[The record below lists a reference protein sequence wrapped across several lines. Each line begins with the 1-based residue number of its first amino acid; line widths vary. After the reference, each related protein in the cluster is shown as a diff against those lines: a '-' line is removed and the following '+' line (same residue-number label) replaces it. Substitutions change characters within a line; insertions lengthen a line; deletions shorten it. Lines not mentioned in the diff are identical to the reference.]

1 MSDRRARDLE
11 RAVAARRA
19 AAVGGGR
26 RGDPSSV
33 APEAVVQKGGRGP
46 ATVAD
51 LASQAVVVRALRAA
65 EGAGVAVIA
74 EESAEDVDALGGG
87 PLWDLVVDAVR
98 GVDARMDASDVRAS
112 LSNVDPP
119 SPSGRCW
126 TIDPLDGTKGYLR
139 GGQFAIALALLEDGV
154 PVLGVLGLPRL
165 GMLGDGAGS
174 GVVIAAARGGG
185 AMQACLDGGPWA
197 RVSCREWAR
206 GSPIRLAGSVERSHS
221 TTDSIEATLAS
232 LGPVTAVRVDSQ
244 AKYGLVARGDA
255 DLYVRSSPD
264 RSYRECIWDHAA
276 GWLVAREAGC
286 EVTDLRGTPLSFRHG
301 RRLEQ
306 NEGVLCAAP
315 ALHAAVLDALGVRAK

>member
-1 MSDRRARDLE
+1 MIDRHAPDLDCAFAAVRAAA
-11 RAVAARRA
+11 RAVARL
-19 AAVGGGR
+19 
-26 RGDPSSV
+26 GDPSSF
-33 APEAVVQKGGRGP
+33 AAAAVVEKGSRGP

-51 LASQAVVVRALRAA
+51 LASQAVIVRALRAA
-65 EGAGVAVIA
+65 EGTGVAIIA

-87 PLWDLVVDAVR
+87 PLWDLVIDAVR

-119 SPSGRCW
+119 SQCGRCW

-139 GGQFAIALALLEDGV
+139 GGQFAIALSLLEDGV

-165 GMLGDGAGS
+165 GALGDGAGS
-174 GVVIAAARGGG
+174 GVAIAAVRGAG
-185 AMQACLDGGPWA
+185 AVQAGLDGGPWA
-197 RVSCREWAR
+197 RISCRGWVP
-206 GSPIRLAGSVERSHS
+206 GSPIRLAGSVERAHS

-255 DLYVRSSPD
+255 ELYVRSSPD

-286 EVTDLRGTPLSFRHG
+286 AVTDLRGAPLSFRHG
-301 RRLEQ
+301 RRLEE
-306 NEGVLCAAP
+306 NEGVLCASP
-315 ALHAAVLDALGVRAK
+315 ALHAAALDALASCAK

>member
-1 MSDRRARDLE
+1 MPDRPARDLE
-11 RAVAARRA
+11 RAVAAVRA
-19 AAVGGGR
+19 AALAVAR
-26 RGDPSSV
+26 LGDPSSF
-33 APEAVVQKGGRGP
+33 AAAAVVEKGGRGP

-51 LASQAVVVRALRAA
+51 LASQAVIVQALRAA
-65 EGAGVAVIA
+65 EGAGVAIIA

-87 PLWDLVVDAVR
+87 TMWDLVVDAVR
-98 GVDARMDASDVRAS
+98 GVDARMTALDVRAS

-119 SPSGRCW
+119 SSADRCW

-139 GGQFAIALALLEDGV
+139 GGQFAIALALLEDGM

-165 GMLGDGAGS
+165 GMLGDGAGP
-174 GVVIAAARGGG
+174 GVVIVAARGGG
-185 AMQACLDGGPWA
+185 AMQAGLDGGPWI
-197 RVSCREWAR
+197 RVSCRGWTLGA
-206 GSPIRLAGSVERSHS
+206 PIRLAGSVERAHS
-221 TTDSIEATLAS
+221 TTDSIEDTLAS
-232 LGPVTAVRVDSQ
+232 RGPVTAVRVDSQ

-286 EVTDLRGTPLSFRHG
+286 EVTDLRGAPLSFRHG

-315 ALHAAVLDALGVRAK
+315 ALHAAVLDALAVRAK

>member
-1 MSDRRARDLE
+1 MLDRRARDLE
-11 RAVAARRA
+11 RAVAAVRA
-19 AAVGGGR
+19 AAMAVAR
-26 RGDPSSV
+26 LGDPSSF
-33 APEAVVQKGGRGP
+33 AAAAVVEKGGRGP

-51 LASQAVVVRALRAA
+51 LASQAVIVQALRAA
-65 EGAGVAVIA
+65 EGAGVAIIA

-87 PLWDLVVDAVR
+87 PMWDLVVDAVR
-98 GVDARMDASDVRAS
+98 AVDARMAASDVRAS

-119 SPSGRCW
+119 SSAGRCW

-165 GMLGDGAGS
+165 GALGDGAGS

-185 AMQACLDGGPWA
+185 AMQAGLDGGPWI
-197 RVSCREWAR
+197 RVSCREWTL
-206 GSPIRLAGSVERSHS
+206 GSPIRLAGSVERAHS
-221 TTDSIEATLAS
+221 TTDSIEDTLAS
-232 LGPVTAVRVDSQ
+232 RGPVTAVRVDSQ

-286 EVTDLRGTPLSFRHG
+286 EVTDLRGAPLSFRHG

-306 NEGVLCAAP
+306 NEGVLCASP
-315 ALHAAVLDALGVRAK
+315 ALHVAVLDALAVRVK